1 MTGQSPP
8 DTTPGAN
15 SPWRDRRLTP
25 AERADALVPLMTL
38 EEKIAQLVGV
48 WAGADPSGDG
58 VAPRQ
63 ADMNVVDWATVI
75 RHGLGQLT
83 RPYGTAPVDPAAGAR
98 SLDASQREIMA
109 ANRFGIPAQVHEE
122 CLTGFSAWRATVY
135 PAPLSWGASF
145 DPGLIEEMA
154 GRIGR
159 SMRAAGVHQG
169 LAPVLDVTR
178 DYRWGRTEETIGE
191 DPYLAGS
198 IGAAYVRGLEGAGIV
213 ATLKHFAGYAASRGG
228 RNLAPAHMGPREL
241 SDVVLPPFEMA
252 LRLGGARSVMNSYAE
267 IDGVPVA
274 ADESLLTGLLR
285 EEWGF
290 TGTVVA
296 DYFAVRFLQSLH
308 GVAGDGAEAAGLALR
323 AGIDV
328 ELPTVD
334 TYGGPLVEAVKS
346 GTVSEALIDR
356 ALHRVLA
363 QKAELGLLDEDWQ
376 PIPAPQALGYGTAAQ
391 APGRVGD
398 GTDGRVSDHSAD
410 ASVSGHVGGG
420 GDGRISGSR
429 GYGTDAQASGRA
441 DDGVAE
447 RVSDHG
453 GDGGEGQGV
462 GGRGGLRLDDEGS
475 RGLALRLARE
485 SVVLVRNGGVLPLA
499 PGLRVALV
507 GPVADDPMA
516 MLGCYAFPNHVGPHH
531 PGQGLGL
538 EIPSLREELGKRI
551 PGLTYAAGCDV
562 RGEDTAGIAAAV
574 AVARESDVCV
584 LAVGDRA
591 GLFGRG
597 TSGEGCDAT
606 DLSLP
611 GVQAELVRAV
621 LATGTPVVL
630 VLLAGRPYA
639 LGPETDAAAA
649 VLFGFFP
656 GQLGGRA
663 VSEVLT
669 GAVNPSGRLPVSVP
683 RDAGGLPATYL
694 TPPLGRRTDVSSV
707 DPTPAFP
714 FGHGLTYTTFEW
726 TGAESGGEWPVD
738 GETVAAVT
746 VRNTGERPGA
756 EVVQLYLHDPVAQTT
771 RPVVRLIGYARVQ
784 LEPGEAARV
793 TFTVHA
799 DLASFTGVR
808 GRRIV
813 EPGDVELRLSRSSAD
828 VAAALPLRLT
838 GEEREVAR
846 ERRLQPTVHI
856 ERGMTG
862 VGRRDGAP
870 EV

>member
-191 DPYLAGS
+191 DPYLVGS

-285 EEWGF
+285 DEWGF

-346 GTVSEALIDR
+346 GAVSEALIDR
-356 ALHRVLA
+356 ALRRVLT
-363 QKAELGLLDEDWQ
+363 QKAELDLLDEDWQ
-376 PIPAPQALGYGTAAQ
+376 PIPDPQV
-391 APGRVGD
+391 P
-398 GTDGRVSDHSAD
+398 
-410 ASVSGHVGGG
+410 
-420 GDGRISGSR
+420 
-429 GYGTDAQASGRA
+429 GRA
-441 DDGVAE
+441 DDGVE
-447 RVSDHG
+447 
-453 GDGGEGQGV
+453 EEGV

-499 PGLRVALV
+499 AGRRVALV

-538 EIPSLREELGKRI
+538 EIPSLREELAKRI

-562 RGEDTAGIAAAV
+562 RGEDTVGIAAAV
-574 AVARESDVCV
+574 AVAEESDVCV

-669 GAVNPSGRLPVSVP
+669 GEVNPSGRLPVSVP
-683 RDAGGLPATYL
+683 RDDGGLPATYL

-771 RPVVRLIGYARVQ
+771 RPVVRLIGYARVP

-846 ERRLQPTVHI
+846 ERRLRPTFRV